1 MAQCLYLCCFFVI
14 LSGFAT
20 TKLTNLTHAYPINTI
35 LRPLRPAQK
44 DIASHDTLR
53 SVASNSAS
61 FSPASVVDLTTG
73 FIQKPLMQIIA
84 PNMSFF
90 AALDLPSPSSPSSTL
105 SPPSTTSLPASND
118 SVAQENST
126 NGSTPLL
133 LPTSSLAIATSQIY
147 HVDDSQMFGAGS
159 KEPLT
164 GVLVE
169 WRIACDLGGSLSI
182 YPPTEHPWI
191 AFVSSALLSNN
202 LSNSNDTS
210 EGDGRN
216 RCDVSMLISII
227 QAVSEH
233 ATGMIIYDDNKARV
247 SFAEVKAQTE
257 RAIQHI
263 FRSQGP
269 ENTRAFEAPLKEG
282 LLTKRALRGFS
293 KGEIL
298 AKIGASERQHSET
311 SQGQQVSTKSSMNSE
326 APPDSTELQAE
337 DTNSS
342 AAFSSTKSTS
352 TQPQQARMPTI
363 GIMALSDPRLIKILS
378 TSIAT
383 EGEFVIGQ
391 MTFTNRALEP
401 NNPPTTPRNP
411 TSTHVP
417 PTTNEHPIA
426 DRSLGLFFWIALG
439 FIAFIVSIWAGFGVI
454 EARSLSHRRR
464 QVVMENIRLRTVDQK
479 VLDTYKIRI
488 FQEDDIVYTDGE
500 SEDEDAKNNEK
511 NKSDEVA
518 ATFHN
523 TGSSHGVVDITNCLG
538 QQQHLDL
545 EKVVI
550 DQENRRRCNSDT
562 QLIGTLYHCG
572 QRVPTRTGLG
582 VPQIPAMD
590 QSSYAGSA
598 RGSLGMERRGGS
610 FDETLYGGLGAS
622 TGMQSSLFTGCHPAV
637 KSVAAKDHNK
647 RCHNW
652 VGNKF
657 GNYADF
663 GDKNSMYDDYVQEKK
678 YKSHAQEGWRNLEIG
693 RDIATS
699 YVKSNSRS
707 DAGPKLVVKSLGG
720 RRRSLPSLYF
730 VPTDGDIT
738 KTTTPRRASTAGVLE
753 TRALCSQSTLQHD
766 DRFTLPRKLKTGPL
780 PLNIVS
786 LTDVA
791 TSASSDDN
799 SSSLEASIAESLAPA
814 ERAGER
820 RRPSLS
826 AVIMSD
832 NGFGAA
838 QPDWRSSLRLILRR
852 PSIQIHWQGSPA
864 SLLSSPGDRESEYG
878 SKKRSDPDDGCGVG
892 VLHIHT
898 DQRTTRKHQN
908 QSPEQLY
915 RRSLDQ
921 PSSTQS
927 HPDNND
933 MPIQRKISRLSL
945 NTGEAHKDKS
955 IHLNPQH
962 TMKQQSDNKRQQQ
975 IEGLCGIGNQ
985 FVRVHSRNSSTQQQI
1000 NSTSASV
1007 EGYPQTRKFNGND
1020 KGMAVTTT
1028 DTLTGM
1034 TGDNSSASASAAGP
1048 IKTTQLKKRA
1058 RRRRYDPCAICL
1070 EEYEVGDKLRELP
1083 CKHYFHSD
1091 CIDPWFKEVHGICPI
1106 CKRDYSQ

>member
-1 MAQCLYLCCFFVI
+1 MLTIAFKMAQCLYLCCFFVI

-147 HVDDSQMFGAGS
+147 HVDDSQMFGAG
-159 KEPLT
+159 T
-164 GVLVE
+164 
-169 WRIACDLGGSLSI
+169 
-182 YPPTEHPWI
+182 
-191 AFVSSALLSNN
+191 
-202 LSNSNDTS
+202 
-210 EGDGRN
+210 
-216 RCDVSMLISII
+216 
-227 QAVSEH
+227 VSEH

-720 RRRSLPSLYF
+720 RRR
-730 VPTDGDIT
+730 
-738 KTTTPRRASTAGVLE
+738 
-753 TRALCSQSTLQHD
+753 
-766 DRFTLPRKLKTGPL
+766 
-780 PLNIVS
+780 
-786 LTDVA
+786 
-791 TSASSDDN
+791 
-799 SSSLEASIAESLAPA
+799 
-814 ERAGER
+814 
-820 RRPSLS
+820 
-826 AVIMSD
+826 
-832 NGFGAA
+832 
-838 QPDWRSSLRLILRR
+838 
-852 PSIQIHWQGSPA
+852 
-864 SLLSSPGDRESEYG
+864 
-878 SKKRSDPDDGCGVG
+878 
-892 VLHIHT
+892 
-898 DQRTTRKHQN
+898 
-908 QSPEQLY
+908 
-915 RRSLDQ
+915 
-921 PSSTQS
+921 
-927 HPDNND
+927 
-933 MPIQRKISRLSL
+933 
-945 NTGEAHKDKS
+945 
-955 IHLNPQH
+955 
-962 TMKQQSDNKRQQQ
+962 
-975 IEGLCGIGNQ
+975 
-985 FVRVHSRNSSTQQQI
+985 
-1000 NSTSASV
+1000 
-1007 EGYPQTRKFNGND
+1007 
-1020 KGMAVTTT
+1020 
-1028 DTLTGM
+1028 
-1034 TGDNSSASASAAGP
+1034 
-1048 IKTTQLKKRA
+1048 
-1058 RRRRYDPCAICL
+1058 RRYNQNN
-1070 EEYEVGDKLRELP
+1070 
-1083 CKHYFHSD
+1083 HT
-1091 CIDPWFKEVHGICPI
+1091 
-1106 CKRDYSQ
+1106 